1 MRLGRSEAGTRAV
14 HGRAE
19 RRKQAGP
26 GRIAARMQHGCN
38 VDAHKR
44 RHCVHLDG
52 YKTHMACGLLFF
64 FFFCFRRRPE
74 KMKILENMGAGV
86 PGEGPRGSGSIAY
99 IYLRDRLPRPT
110 PGESEKSVCEMNRRG
125 GERMA
130 ENGKLTQQEKEEIL
144 LTYIESRFDAEK
156 YKKPVT
162 QQELARQ
169 YGVDQSTISR
179 VISSSDE
186 IEALNRRMRV
196 DTLLSQ
202 AMAQRAAPKVM
213 AEMIKDALKPRK
225 DKLRYLN
232 QNAARDVLDRAG
244 VRAVKEDRQELVLS
258 FASGE
263 AVRPR
268 MPEREEDEA

>member
-1 MRLGRSEAGTRAV
+1 
-14 HGRAE
+14 
-19 RRKQAGP
+19 
-26 GRIAARMQHGCN
+26 
-38 VDAHKR
+38 
-44 RHCVHLDG
+44 
-52 YKTHMACGLLFF
+52 
-64 FFFCFRRRPE
+64 
-74 KMKILENMGAGV
+74 
-86 PGEGPRGSGSIAY
+86 
-99 IYLRDRLPRPT
+99 
-110 PGESEKSVCEMNRRG
+110 
-125 GERMA
+125 MA

-169 YGVDQSTISR
+169 YGVDRSTISR